1 MCGKGG
7 SGTGTG
13 PTGADSGFVGAAIC
27 PGWKLWSYIHVR
39 AGSDPPAVT
48 ISLRFASRSG
58 TTRVCRAGRIIAR
71 PITILV
77 HSYRDILPS
86 DAPVNQL
93 RVCTDTDSMNWYPTP
108 ELSNAAGSL
117 TARSAW
123 AVRLLHWV
131 ADARAH
137 RVICLVL
144 GIWLLNGFDL
154 VFTVMSHQHGMLHE
168 ENPLARHML
177 QYGTASIVLYK
188 AGLVMIG
195 SYPLL
200 RFRKARIAELGSF
213 VILAA
218 YAFLAL
224 RWSTCVELY
233 TFTATGADN
242 FAGIEN
248 LLGTTTE

>member
-1 MCGKGG
+1 MAEAG
-7 SGTGTG
+7 SG
-13 PTGADSGFVGAAIC
+13 P
-27 PGWKLWSYIHVR
+27 L
-39 AGSDPPAVT
+39 AVS
-48 ISLRFASRSG
+48 IRLRVASRFVTG
-58 TTRVCRAGRIIAR
+58 RACLAGRIIAC
-71 PITILV
+71 IIKILA
-77 HSYRDILPS
+77 HSYRDIPPS
-86 DAPVNQL
+86 GAPVNQP

-117 TARSAW
+117 TTHPAW
-123 AVRLLHWV
+123 ALRFLHWV
-131 ADARAH
+131 AEARAH

-154 VFTVMSHQHGMLHE
+154 AFTVISHQHGMLHE

-188 AGLVMIG
+188 TGLVMIG

-233 TFTATGADN
+233 TFTATSADN
-242 FAGIEN
+242 FAGIEK
-248 LLGTTTE
+248 LLETTTE